1 MARAPKEYTV
11 ICHHRGRATEYTG
24 TLEYLVT
31 RVFGYTLEAG
41 HSWEYHDKRAR
52 KVNTNPKSG
61 KGLVNALNNAV
72 ENLQGAC
79 YQRDHYELKE
89 G

>member
-1 MARAPKEYTV
+1 MAGKKEYTV

-24 TLEYLVT
+24 TLEYLIKD
-31 RVFGYTLEAG
+31 VFGYTLEAG
-41 HSWEYHDKRAR
+41 ASWSGYSGCR

-61 KGLVNALNNAV
+61 KGLVAALNNAV
-72 ENLQGAC
+72 ANTQGGC
-79 YQRDHYELKE
+79 FNQDWYELKE

>member
-1 MARAPKEYTV
+1 MAGKKEYTV

-24 TLEYLVT
+24 TLEYLIED
-31 RVFGYTLEAG
+31 VFGYTLEAG
-41 HSWEYHDKRAR
+41 KSYEWERGAR

-61 KGLVNALNNAV
+61 KGLVAALNNAV
-72 ENLQGAC
+72 ANTQGGC
-79 YQRDHYELKE
+79 FNPDWYELKE

>member
-1 MARAPKEYTV
+1 MAQQKEYTV

-24 TLEYLVT
+24 TLEHLIKH
-31 RVFGYTLEAG
+31 VFGYKLTCGA
-41 HSWEYHDKRAR
+41 SWQHEKGCR

-61 KGLVNALNNAV
+61 KGLVTALNNAAH
-72 ENLQGAC
+72 NIMGSC
-79 YQRDHYELKE
+79 YEPDWYELKE

>member
-1 MARAPKEYTV
+1 MAQKKEYTV

-24 TLEYLVT
+24 TLEHLIND
-31 RVFGYTLEAG
+31 VFGYTLSAG
-41 HSWEYHDKRAR
+41 ASYEWERGAR

-61 KGLVNALNNAV
+61 RGLVAALNNATY
-72 ENLQGAC
+72 NTQGSC
-79 YQRDHYELKE
+79 YDPDWYELKE

>member
-1 MARAPKEYTV
+1 MAGKKEYTV

-24 TLEYLVT
+24 TLEYLIKD
-31 RVFGYTLEAG
+31 VFGYTLEAG
-41 HSWEYHDKRAR
+41 KSYEWERGAR

-61 KGLVNALNNAV
+61 KGLVAALNNAV
-72 ENLQGAC
+72 ANTQGGC
-79 YQRDHYELKE
+79 FNQDWYELKE